1 MSKLETN
8 TIDNISGSSTLT
20 IGDSNASTIS
30 IPKNITLGTS
40 GTTITVPSGS
50 TLDLSNATQT
60 GVGGTNT
67 PSFYVFKNAQQ
78 AIAHATETVVTWQVE
93 RFDTDSAFAS
103 NTFTVPSGKGGKYLF
118 NAAIRWDTDTD
129 FQGIRLTI
137 RKNSSNFSS
146 VWSRNDYYQTQQLT
160 SILDLSAT
168 DTVDIVCR
176 HTQGGSINLGP
187 NDQGDISWFQGF
199 KLL

>member
-1 MSKLETN
+1 MSTLETN
-8 TIDNISGSSTLT
+8 LIQPSTGTTLTLGASGDTINTPSGVTISGGL
-20 IGDSNASTIS
+20 
-30 IPKNITLGTS
+30 
-40 GTTITVPSGS
+40 
-50 TLDLSNATQT
+50 
-60 GVGGTNT
+60 TNT
-67 PSFYVFKNAQQ
+67 PSFYVYKNAVQ

-129 FQGIRLTI
+129 FQGVRLTL

-146 VWSRNDYYQTQQLT
+146 AWTRNEYYQTQQLT

-176 HTQGGSINLGP
+176 QTQGGSINVGAA
-187 NDQGDISWFQGF
+187 DSGDISWFQGF
-199 KLL
+199 KLT